1 MTNAPKK
8 LVIGSMAAAA
18 LVALVAILDLALK
31 IPFAG
36 RMVMDVTFLIGAG
49 LVGYMC
55 YESYKDMT

>member
-8 LVIGSMAAAA
+8 LVVGSMAAAA
-18 LVALVAILDLALK
+18 LVAVVAILDLAIK

-36 RMVMDVTFLIGAG
+36 RMVMDITFILGAA

>member
-8 LVIGSMAAAA
+8 LVVGSMAAAGVVG
-18 LVALVAILDLALK
+18 LLAILDLALK
-31 IPFAG
+31 IPFSG
-36 RMVMDVTFLIGAG
+36 RMVMDITFLIGAG